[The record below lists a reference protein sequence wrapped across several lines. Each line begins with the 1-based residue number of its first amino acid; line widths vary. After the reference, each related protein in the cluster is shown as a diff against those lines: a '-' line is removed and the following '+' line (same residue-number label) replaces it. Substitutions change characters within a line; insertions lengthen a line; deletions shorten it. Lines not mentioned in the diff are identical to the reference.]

1 MSPHNLRLFGFAGA
15 VCILLGIVYTSLRF
29 QGRQTER
36 YSFLNHYIS
45 ELGEV
50 GVSQSAWAF
59 NLGLLLGGLIILP
72 YLIGLGIAFR
82 SPWAW
87 LGVAA
92 GIIAALGVAAVG
104 IFPLNYLTAH
114 TTAAVTYF
122 RAGLVMIF
130 FFGLAINFQPYGKIV
145 VPKTINL
152 LSLTALLFYAA
163 FLALLTRVKPV
174 NHTVEIL
181 NPLMTPDRPRIWL
194 LAVMEW
200 GVFFVSILWLIGVA
214 YFL

>member
-1 MSPHNLRLFGFAGA
+1 
-15 VCILLGIVYTSLRF
+15 
-29 QGRQTER
+29 
-36 YSFLNHYIS
+36 
-45 ELGEV
+45 
-50 GVSQSAWAF
+50 
-59 NLGLLLGGLIILP
+59 LIILP

-82 SPWAW
+82 SPLAW

-114 TTAAVTYF
+114 TAAAVTYF
-122 RAGLVMIF
+122 RSGLVMIF
-130 FFGLAINFQPYGKIV
+130 FFGLAILLQPEGKIV

-152 LSLTALLFYAA
+152 LSLAALIFYAT

-174 NHTVEIL
+174 NHPVEIL
-181 NPLMTPDRPRIWL
+181 DPLMTPDRPRIWL

-200 GVFFVSILWLIGVA
+200 VVFFVSVLWLIGVA